1 LRPARSEAGSRLQI
15 AASAVLFST
24 GGAAIKGIGLGGF
37 AVASIRS
44 AIAVPALLV
53 MLPAARRRPRPA
65 VLGLGVFYAATL
77 VFFVLGTK
85 FTTSAAAIF
94 LQSTAPIY
102 VVLLSPRLLGEP
114 VRKSDVAFLLP
125 LAAGLLLFLVAGA
138 PVQATAPRPALGN
151 LLGALS
157 GLTWALTLLGLRRVG
172 RDGSDDAPSAVVV
185 GNAFACLL
193 TLPWALPLGF
203 VGGRDL
209 LVLVYLGVIQIGLA
223 YALLTTGLTRV
234 RALDASLLLFLEPV
248 LNPVWVFLVHGERPR
263 GAVIA
268 AGLLILGSTFCKT
281 LFDLRR
287 GAAGRGDDTSASRA
301 AN

>member
-44 AIAVPALLV
+44 AIAVPALLF

-114 VRKSDVAFLLP
+114 VRKSDVVFLLP
-125 LAAGLLLFLVAGA
+125 LVAGLLLFLVAGA
-138 PVQATAPRPALGN
+138 PAQATAPRPALGN
-151 LLGALS
+151 TLGALS

-172 RDGSDDAPSAVVV
+172 RDGSDDAASAVVV

-203 VGGRDL
+203 IAGRDL

-223 YALLTTGLTRV
+223 YALLTTGLARV

-248 LNPVWVFLVHGERPR
+248 LNPVWAFLVHGERPR

-287 GAAGRGDDTSASRA
+287 GAAGRVEDTSASRA